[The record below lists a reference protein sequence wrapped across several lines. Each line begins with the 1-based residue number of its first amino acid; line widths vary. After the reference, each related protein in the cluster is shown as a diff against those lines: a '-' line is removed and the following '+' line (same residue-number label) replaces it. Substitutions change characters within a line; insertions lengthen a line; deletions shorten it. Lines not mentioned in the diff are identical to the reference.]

1 MSETLAGPNSPT
13 TDRDDE
19 VASARGAFRE
29 LDKAWRATR
38 TYGIGNAVTKRF
50 FEQLE
55 ALMIA
60 HLDRWPVLAVIV
72 ERAELRLYGESVY
85 DSEDT
90 LGESLAFRLYG
101 DGVREVRFETGVS
114 PQDLH
119 DFLDA
124 LWVRDDSESADDDV
138 VTRLW
143 AKDLATISFVTAE
156 DIVQAPWSQEL
167 VPQEHGFFSSP
178 PQSFDNVIEREKQLA
193 KAAPEAKGP
202 GPAAAGENLRRGGPS
217 GLVGFEVKDYERSL
231 LERELAA
238 ENGIEPEG
246 FVLGILRAILA
257 SQQPPDVLTRTLA
270 TLPPVFD
277 VLLAKGRWAALVEVL
292 VLLEKAPELNPV
304 FEQTHG
310 MLAQRVIE
318 SISLP
323 QRVALIEAGLKAG
336 PERLDGL
343 AGVFARLTSAAVGP
357 LCGVL
362 ANLTHDEHRAAL
374 RDTLIRLGA
383 ENLEPVLLGLA
394 DTRPQYVLDLVSI
407 IVAWQQPQA
416 ASVLSMLAAHA
427 DLSVRAEALASIG
440 RLHQKGDGAPL
451 LAFVRDAAQEVRL
464 HALRL
469 LSSGRY
475 AASWESWSPYL
486 PDKEALLDQARAENR
501 MLFHALRVTARDGA
515 IPLWL
520 ELIEGRSWKQRQ
532 KKEETA
538 LLAVKELWALS
549 TPRAWRALEQ
559 AQKIAGGAVKKAIA
573 QALAARPS

>member
-1 MSETLAGPNSPT
+1 MSETQTSPDST
-13 TDRDDE
+13 ADHDDE
-19 VASARGAFRE
+19 VASARLAFRE

-38 TYGIGNAVTKRF
+38 TYGINNAVTRRF

-55 ALMIA
+55 TLMIG
-60 HLDRWPVLAVIV
+60 HLDRFLVLAVIV
-72 ERAELRLYGESVY
+72 DRAELRLYGDSVY

-101 DGVREVRFETGVS
+101 DGVREVRFEHGLS

-178 PQSFDNVIEREKQLA
+178 PPSFGGVIEREKQLA
-193 KAAPEAKGP
+193 ADANVASGP
-202 GPAAAGENLRRGGPS
+202 GPAAAGENLRRDGPS
-217 GLVGFEVKDYERSL
+217 GLVGFEVKEYERDL
-231 LERELAA
+231 LERELTA
-238 ENGIEPEG
+238 ENGVDADG
-246 FVLGILRAILA
+246 FVLGILRTILS
-257 SQQPPDVLTRTLA
+257 SQQPPDVLTRALA
-270 TLPPVFD
+270 TLPPVLD
-277 VLLAKGRWAALVEVL
+277 VLLAKGRWPALAEML
-292 VLLEKAPELNPV
+292 ALLESAPTSNPG
-304 FEQTHG
+304 FEPTHG

-318 SISLP
+318 SLNLP
-323 QRVALIEAGLKAG
+323 QRVALFEAGLNAA

-343 AGVFARLTSAAVGP
+343 AGVCARLTSAAVGP
-357 LCGVL
+357 VCGVL
-362 ANLTHDEHRAAL
+362 ANLTHEEHRAAL

-383 ENLEPVLLGLA
+383 ENPEPVLKGLA
-394 DTRPQYVLDLVSI
+394 DQRPRYVLDLVTI

-416 ASVLSMLAAHA
+416 ASVLSMLAHHA
-427 DLSVRAEALASIG
+427 DAAVRAEALASIA

-451 LAFVRDAAQEVRL
+451 LAFVRDAVSEVRL
-464 HALRL
+464 QALRL
-469 LSSGRY
+469 LASGRY
-475 AASWESWSPYL
+475 TAAWEGWSPHL
-486 PDKEALLDQARAENR
+486 ADKEAMLEQPRAENR
-501 MLFHALRVTARDGA
+501 LLFHALRVTARDGA

-538 LLAVKELWALS
+538 LLAVRELVALS
-549 TPRAWRALEQ
+549 TLRAWQALQQ
-559 AQKIAGGAVKKAIA
+559 AQKSTGGAVKRAIA
-573 QALAARPS
+573 EALQARPS